1 MAKQTMMVESFIN
14 AHRDFITNLDE
25 SLKLLEENINEAA
38 EIGSICTGEWCNATE
53 DILDEVAKFVYSIS
67 EPRWIS
73 DEDSKI
79 IRQLRV
85 RVHDLY
91 AKYKRIRK

>member
-1 MAKQTMMVESFIN
+1 MGKQTNMIESFNN
-14 AHRDFITNLDE
+14 AHRDFINSLDE
-25 SLKLLEENINEAA
+25 SLNILEGNINEAA
-38 EIGSICTGEWCNATE
+38 EIGSICTNEWCNATE

-79 IRQLRV
+79 IKQLRV

-91 AKYKRIRK
+91 AKFKSVKK